1 MTSCSCFC
9 SDIQTHTLG
18 FTIYSQF
25 FIYLIQWGWNILLQ
39 CDRVRA
45 HERAQRA
52 DVNWGI
58 SCQGIW
64 IIAMGF
70 SYSQTKKKYIWKSQR
85 TGGTQETEREIVAL
99 VEPYSQQILS
109 LYPWL
114 ATIQKEGRQAHFL
127 EKQRRGKNHIS
138 NTSILGTNQPICN
151 ILPEQRP
158 FLKNPR
164 SDGNTWYTLI
174 FNSNI
179 GSFIDKKDPKIVLL
193 CWCTE
198 LKMYLHF
205 FGGIC
210 QMEVFSPAFSVWYDV
225 HQ

>member
-1 MTSCSCFC
+1 
-9 SDIQTHTLG
+9 
-18 FTIYSQF
+18 
-25 FIYLIQWGWNILLQ
+25 
-39 CDRVRA
+39 
-45 HERAQRA
+45 
-52 DVNWGI
+52 
-58 SCQGIW
+58 
-64 IIAMGF
+64 MGF